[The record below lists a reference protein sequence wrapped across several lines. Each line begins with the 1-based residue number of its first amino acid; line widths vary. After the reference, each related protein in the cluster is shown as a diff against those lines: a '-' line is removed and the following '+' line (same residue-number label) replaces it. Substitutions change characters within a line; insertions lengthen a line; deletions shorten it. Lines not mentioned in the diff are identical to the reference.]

1 MNHCMKFV
9 YDSSY
14 TSQFGSKQISM
25 EIVTGGLYVTFERM
39 DTSKKIF
46 IRKPH
51 MMRLDETYRTQPPYT
66 GEGHYTTIG
75 NIELHYKSYT
85 DILTHLLGMPESGA
99 KVLALS
105 DRIITIWE
113 SGLEVRYTT
122 RHHDHH
128 ETLPIRFYI
137 SRESLTSIEEISRVN
152 DNQPRYT
159 IILNDGIS
167 MLFTDEQEYTRA
179 VKFLH
184 ENLFVVHQ
192 GVGFD
197 TYPYNP

>member
-9 YDSSY
+9 YDSRY

-51 MMRLDETYRTQPPYT
+51 MMRLDETYRTQPPYN

-75 NIELHYKSYT
+75 NIELHPKSYN
-85 DILTHLLGMPESGA
+85 DILTHLLAMPDSGA
-99 KVLALS
+99 KVLTLS
-105 DRIITIWE
+105 DRIITVWD
-113 SGLEVRYTT
+113 SGLEVQYTR
-122 RHHDHH
+122 RHNHQ

-137 SRESLTSIEEISRVN
+137 SRESLTSIEETGGS
-152 DNQPRYT
+152 
-159 IILNDGIS
+159 IILNDS
-167 MLFTDEQEYTRA
+167 MTMVFTDEQEYTSA
-179 VKFLH
+179 ITFLH
-184 ENLFVVHQ
+184 ENLFDAHKSR
-192 GVGFD
+192 
-197 TYPYNP
+197 